1 MALLRL
7 GLSVV
12 LDFPANTVA
21 SRARMRTLFEAA
33 GVAHRLHVL
42 DVPDAVCQGRLRLQN
57 AGGAHPFTVT
67 DTEFDLFSRY
77 FVPPAPAE
85 GFTRVVHRA

>member
-33 GVAHRLHVL
+33 GVAHRLHVPTCPTRSARPASASGTPR
-42 DVPDAVCQGRLRLQN
+42 VPI
-57 AGGAHPFTVT
+57 P
-67 DTEFDLFSRY
+67 SR
-77 FVPPAPAE
+77 
-85 GFTRVVHRA
+85 

>member
-21 SRARMRTLFEAA
+21 SRARMRTLFAAA
-33 GVAHRLHVL
+33 GVSVAM
-42 DVPDAVCQGRLRLQN
+42 GN
-57 AGGAHPFTVT
+57 
-67 DTEFDLFSRY
+67 
-77 FVPPAPAE
+77 APAE
-85 GFTRVVHRA
+85 VRAAADFVTATCEQGGLAQALERHILRPAGRPLTEVAR